1 MPGNIIIPVMGAE
14 DKVDQTEQGKLGK
27 APSMGF
33 DHMCSWRL
41 ITCETTQST
50 CYHSRNSTS
59 YPI

>member
-33 DHMCSWRL
+33 DHMCS
-41 ITCETTQST
+41 
-50 CYHSRNSTS
+50 
-59 YPI
+59 